1 MAQDGQTRVIRL
13 PTSLNLADARHIV
26 FGVPGAAIIVALV
39 ELAKRYGL
47 ATRWAVLLAVGLGIG
62 LAVIVQLA
70 AIHPQGALW
79 AQVVL
84 GGLLLGL
91 SASGLYS
98 GGKVIAS

>member
-1 MAQDGQTRVIRL
+1 MGEL
-13 PTSLNLADARHIV
+13 IV

-47 ATRWAVLLAVGLGIG
+47 NTRWAVLLAVGLGIA
-62 LAVIVQLA
+62 LAVVVHLAQVQ
-70 AIHPQGALW
+70 PQVAVW

-98 GGKVIAS
+98 GGKAMTSREEKSR